1 MWWITKDGD
10 LLTNQKSEKIDSP
23 ISKPQMKID
32 ERPIVAIQRNPRSGS
47 GRGRGQ
53 LLALVRSLRD
63 RNFQVRLFKS
73 RDRLDAWVRQTHIR
87 HRLRCLVAAGGD
99 GTLAEVVNGLP
110 ADCAM
115 PIAIVPAGTAN
126 VVAHELGLPPS
137 ADQLAQ
143 LILSM
148 RTRTIA
154 TGSINDRRF
163 VFTAGAGFDA
173 QVVASVDPVLKRQTG
188 KLAFVVAAART
199 LASYRFDRIRV
210 RIDGEESDSAGVIVL
225 NGRCYGGPYV
235 LAPGNDLG
243 NGRFAVLVLRQPGRL
258 SAVSYLAAMAAG
270 RASSWR
276 GIDVFEAVREVEIVS
291 PAGLPVQ
298 ADGDNAGVIPV
309 SLRAGTGAVRVIC

>member
-1 MWWITKDGD
+1 MSKRI
-10 LLTNQKSEKIDSP
+10 LLIHNPAAGQRTTDRVNAV
-23 ISKPQMKID
+23 
-32 ERPIVAIQRNPRSGS
+32 VA
-47 GRGRGQ
+47 
-53 LLALVRSLRD
+53 ALRAHGGVVEIHPTTRAGEAGEIAAAGLRD
-63 RNFQVRLFKS
+63 AHDVI
-73 RDRLDAWVRQTHIR
+73 AV
-87 HRLRCLVAAGGD
+87 AGGD

-173 QVVASVDPVLKRQTG
+173 QVVANVDPVLKRQTG